1 MSDNKT
7 IEEQRTYIIAKSNQ
21 LIQNLKNKTGHL
33 SLQEQR
39 LILYLIA
46 QVKPDDTEFAIFDLS
61 CQEFCNVCG
70 ITCNGTNYDNIKK
83 TIQKLAD
90 KSFWIDTGRKGES
103 QDLVRWVSD
112 ATVAQRGRVTIQIH
126 PKLKPFL
133 LHLKELYTSYRL
145 EYILPMKSR
154 YSITLYELLRSY
166 ANIETYTF
174 DVEELKMFL
183 GAEKYERWADF
194 QRKVLDIAMR
204 EINDLSDLEVDY
216 QIIKES
222 RRFAKLRFQIRILEP
237 IELKDRGILRKQILD
252 N

>member
-1 MSDNKT
+1 MQDENRT
-7 IEEQRTYIIAKSNQ
+7 IEEKRIYKVVKSNQ
-21 LIQNLKNKTGHL
+21 LIQNLRNKTGHL

-39 LILYLIA
+39 LILYLIS
-46 QVKPDDTEFAIFDLS
+46 QVKPSDTEFARFDLS
-61 CQEFCNVCG
+61 CQEFCNR
-70 ITCNGTNYDNIKK
+70 
-83 TIQKLAD
+83 
-90 KSFWIDTGRKGES
+90 SFWIETGEKGES
-103 QDLVRWVSD
+103 QNLVRWISD
-112 ATVAQRGRVTIQIH
+112 AEVTQRGHVSIQIH
-126 PKLKPFL
+126 PKLQPFL
-133 LHLKELYTSYRL
+133 LHLKEFYTSYLL

-154 YSITLYELLRSY
+154 YSVLLYELLRSY
-166 ANIETYTF
+166 ANIQIHTF
-174 DVEELKMFL
+174 DVEELKVFL

-222 RRFAKLRFQIRILEP
+222 RRFAKLRFRIRILEP